1 MAKAAAV
8 GKVVGAGRIK
18 ASVAGLA
25 VLLAL
30 GAASAAGTGARFDGR
45 AAGDTEQVAPARP
58 VVSQQSGGG
67 GPVGSAADSHPPPWD
82 RSGRAGSGRVAEAV
96 PRGRTPIAVRPPFT
110 SFRTPPSAR
119 SAAARVPSMT
129 RLRMDHQGSGPS
141 GPVNVPVG
149 PFSSR
154 ATRTGLR
161 APCSTVSVPSKL
173 LRAVAVKPGLAAL
186 TLTFVGS
193 SSIAKESV
201 IALRAVFEAA

>member
-67 GPVGSAADSHPPPWD
+67 GPVGSAADSHPPSLGSE
-82 RSGRAGSGRVAEAV
+82 RTSGERQSSG
-96 PRGRTPIAVRPPFT
+96 G
-110 SFRTPPSAR
+110 
-119 SAAARVPSMT
+119 
-129 RLRMDHQGSGPS
+129 GPS
-141 GPVNVPVG
+141 GADAD
-149 PFSSR
+149 SR
-154 ATRTGLR
+154 
-161 APCSTVSVPSKL
+161 PPSL
-173 LRAVAVKPGLAAL
+173 H
-186 TLTFVGS
+186 
-193 SSIAKESV
+193 
-201 IALRAVFEAA
+201 